1 MAGSDLAQQGKWQVV
16 GVNPSV
22 DVATG
27 GIPVKGN
34 IVTFVT
40 ALGHRG
46 QVFVPD
52 SVPNLDAARDIVAKQ
67 VAHVDGLGTLTG

>member
-1 MAGSDLAQQGKWQVV
+1 MAGNDLAAQGKWQVV
-16 GVNPSV
+16 GINPTV

-27 GIPVKGN
+27 GIPIKGN
-34 IVTFVT
+34 TVTFVT
-40 ALGHRG
+40 RLGHRG

-52 SVPNLDAARDIVAKQ
+52 SVPNMDAARDIIAAQ